1 MKVKLLTLSVL
12 LISQF
17 GYSQTKTIDQSNT
30 RDGESVEYCLQHKK
44 TAELIAS
51 DPAVAKTLANDELIR
66 QQEELAA
73 SQGFQPKATTWYVP
87 IVFHVL
93 HNGGS
98 ENVSDEQIQD
108 ALNIVNR
115 DYARL
120 NADADNVHVDF
131 QGMPTAADVVFV
143 LATKAPDGTCFSGIT
158 RTQNALSNDGSSGTA
173 QVNAIVNGNDVYQG
187 TWPGNKYCNVF
198 VCGEIGGA
206 AGYTYTPSNWL
217 GSAMGNGIWI
227 LDTYLGS
234 IGTSSTS
241 SSRTLTHE
249 TGHWLNLSHVWGPNN
264 NPGNASSCGDDDQVT
279 DTPNEIGVT
288 SCNLNEASCGPRANV
303 ENYMDYSY
311 CSKMFTQGQVTRM
324 RNALSS
330 SVGGRSNLRTT
341 ANLIATGADGNTYL
355 CKADFSADRSSI
367 CAGNT
372 IQFSDESYNEVSGWT
387 WTFNGGTP
395 NSSTDQ
401 NPLISYDTP
410 GLYEVTLEAT
420 DGTITDSEVKT
431 SYIRVLANAI
441 SLPVYEGFESYTTL
455 DNLQEWGVVNENN
468 DAQFLLSTTVGLSG
482 TKSVVLPNYGQTIG
496 SMDELISQ
504 PVDLSV
510 LDPLT
515 DNMTLSFRYAY
526 KRRNTSDDDWLR
538 VYLTSNCGDTWA
550 IRKTLHGV
558 QLGSNTQTNSFTPT
572 SAADWRTIHMTNVTS
587 PFWVDNFRYKFAFE
601 AGGGNNIY
609 IDDINIYQGS
619 PSDDIVDGIAGI
631 NELNNISH
639 IAVYPN
645 PTNGELN
652 VSFSIQ
658 NDEKTTI
665 SIQDVS
671 GKIIQAHLINAING
685 ENVVSIDTQKMGA
698 GIYFMQISVNGT
710 VKIKKFIVE

>member
-1 MKVKLLTLSVL
+1 MKKTLLSIAGALILSSGV
-12 LISQF
+12 
-17 GYSQTKTIDQSNT
+17 YSQTKTIDQSNT

-44 TAELIAS
+44 MAELIAS
-51 DPAVAKTLANDELIR
+51 DPAVAQTLANDELIR

-73 SQGFQPKATTWYVP
+73 SQGVQPKATTWYVP
-87 IVFHVL
+87 IVFHIL

-98 ENVSDEQIQD
+98 ENVSEEQVLD
-108 ALNIVNR
+108 ALAIVNR

-234 IGTSSTS
+234 IGTSSAS

-264 NPGNASSCGDDDQVT
+264 NPGNAASCGDDDGVT

-288 SCNLNEASCGPRANV
+288 SCNVNEASCGPRANV

-355 CKADFSADRSSI
+355 CKADFSSDRTSI
-367 CAGNT
+367 CVGNT

-387 WTFNGGTP
+387 WTFAGGTP
-395 NSSTDQ
+395 PNSTSQ
-401 NPLISYDTP
+401 NPTITYNTP
-410 GLYEVTLEAT
+410 GLYEVTLTAT
-420 DGTITDSEVKT
+420 DGSTNDGETKSNF
-431 SYIRVLANAI
+431 IRVLPA
-441 SLPVYEGFESYTTL
+441 SVTLPFSEGFESFSTIT
-455 DNLQEWGVVNENN
+455 NIEEWAIVNNGGNAFE
-468 DAQFLLSTTVGLSG
+468 LESSVGDGSGKSARLMNFAEAMG
-482 TKSVVLPNYGQTIG
+482 TK
-496 SMDELISQ
+496 DELISS
-504 PVDLSV
+504 PVDLSSV
-510 LDPLT
+510 T
-515 DNMTLSFRYAY
+515 GQMTLTYRYAH
-526 KRRNTSDDDWLR
+526 KRRTSSDDDWLKLY
-538 VYLTSNCGDTWA
+538 VTTDCGETWGL
-550 IRKTLHGV
+550 RKSSHGAF
-558 QLGSNTQTNSFTPT
+558 LSTDISNTSFTPSSSDDWQTVHITNIT
-572 SAADWRTIHMTNVTS
+572 SAL
-587 PFWVDNFRYKFAFE
+587 WVDNFRYKFEFE
-601 AGGGNNIY
+601 AGGGNNLY
-609 IDDINIYQGS
+609 IDNINIYQGA
-619 PSDDIVDGIAGI
+619 PSNLGI
-631 NELNNISH
+631 NEESGIVNDLSL
-639 IAVYPN
+639 YPN
-645 PTNGELN
+645 PANNELN
-652 VSFSIQ
+652 VSFSVNSAENATVEIHDLAGKVTQ
-658 NDEKTTI
+658 SHFIKANEGSNLVMMDTSKLA
-665 SIQDVS
+665 S
-671 GKIIQAHLINAING
+671 G
-685 ENVVSIDTQKMGA
+685 M
-698 GIYFMQISVNGT
+698 YFMKLNVGGSQQT
-710 VKIKKFIVE
+710 VQFIVK